1 MTSLNFDTQTVV
13 LVLATLLTGL
23 TAGLCFTWNN
33 AVTPGIGQL
42 GDMGYLRSFQEMNRA
57 IINPIF
63 ILVFFGPFF
72 LHIAN
77 IFLFRTLSST
87 IIWMVVASA
96 VLYIIG
102 LVAVTLFGNVPLN
115 ELLDKTDLMQAS
127 TEELE
132 LLRAKFEVKWNRL
145 HLIRT
150 ISTILSFLLLLI
162 ICLSRTNT
170 INT

>member
-1 MTSLNFDTQTVV
+1 MTALNFDTQTIV

-33 AVTPGIGQL
+33 AVTPGVGQL
-42 GDMGYLRSFQEMNRA
+42 VDMGYLRSFQEMNRA

-63 ILVFFGPFF
+63 LIVFFGPFF

-77 IFLFRTLSST
+77 IFLFKTSSGTLL
-87 IIWMVVASA
+87 WLVMASA
-96 VLYIIG
+96 ALYIIG
-102 LVAVTLFGNVPLN
+102 LVAVTIFGNVPLN

-127 TEELE
+127 AEELK
-132 LLRAKFEVKWNRL
+132 LLRDKFEVKWNRF

-150 ISTILSFLLLLI
+150 ASTVLSFLLLLI

-170 INT
+170 LNT

>member
-1 MTSLNFDTQTVV
+1 MTTLNFDTQTIV
-13 LVLATLLTGL
+13 LILVTLLTGL

-42 GDMGYLRSFQEMNRA
+42 ADMGYLRSFQEMNRT

-63 ILVFFGPFF
+63 LIVFFGPFF

-77 IFLFRTLSST
+77 IFLFKSSSDT
-87 IIWMVVASA
+87 ILWLVMVSGA
-96 VLYIIG
+96 LYIIG
-102 LVAVTLFGNVPLN
+102 LVAITIFGNVPLN

-127 TEELE
+127 AEELK
-132 LLRAKFEVKWNRL
+132 LLRDKFEVKWNRF

-150 ISTILSFLLLLI
+150 ISSILSFLLLLI

>member
-1 MTSLNFDTQTVV
+1 MTSLNFDTQTIV
-13 LVLATLLTGL
+13 LLLATLLTGL

-42 GDMGYLRSFQEMNRA
+42 VDMGYLRSFQEMNRA

-77 IFLFRTLSST
+77 IFLFRTSSST

-96 VLYIIG
+96 AMYIIG

>member
-1 MTSLNFDTQTVV
+1 MTTLNFDTQAIVV
-13 LVLATLLTGL
+13 VLATLLTGL

-42 GDMGYLRSFQEMNRA
+42 ADIGYLRSFQEMNRS
-57 IINPIF
+57 IINPVF
-63 ILVFFGPFF
+63 ILVFFGPVF

-77 IFLFRTLSST
+77 IFLFRTSSGT
-87 IIWMVVASA
+87 ILWMVVASA
-96 VLYIIG
+96 ALYIIG
-102 LVAVTLFGNVPLN
+102 VGLVTIFGNVPLN

-127 TEELE
+127 AGEIK
-132 LLRAKFEVKWNRL
+132 LLRDKFEVKWNRF

-150 ISTILSFLLLLI
+150 TSSVLSFLLLLI

>member
-1 MTSLNFDTQTVV
+1 MTSLNFDTQTIV

-33 AVTPGIGQL
+33 AVTPGVGQL
-42 GDMGYLRSFQEMNRA
+42 VDMGYLRSFQEMNRA

-63 ILVFFGPFF
+63 LIVFFGPFF

-77 IFLFRTLSST
+77 IFLFKTSSGA
-87 IIWMVVASA
+87 ILWLVMVSA
-96 VLYIIG
+96 ALYIIG
-102 LVAVTLFGNVPLN
+102 LVAVTIFGNVPLN

-127 TEELE
+127 AEELK
-132 LLRAKFEVKWNRL
+132 LLRDKFEVKWNRF

-150 ISTILSFLLLLI
+150 VSTVLSFLLLII
-162 ICLSRTNT
+162 ICLSRINT

>member
-1 MTSLNFDTQTVV
+1 MTSLNFDTQTIV

-33 AVTPGIGQL
+33 AVTPGVGQL
-42 GDMGYLRSFQEMNRA
+42 VDMGYLRSFQEMNRA

-63 ILVFFGPFF
+63 LIVFFGPFF

-77 IFLFRTLSST
+77 IFLFKTSSGTLL
-87 IIWMVVASA
+87 WLVMVSA
-96 VLYIIG
+96 ALYIIG
-102 LVAVTLFGNVPLN
+102 LVAVTIFGNVPLN

-127 TEELE
+127 VEELK
-132 LLRAKFEVKWNRL
+132 LLRDKFEVKWNRF

-150 ISTILSFLLLLI
+150 VSSVLSFLFLLI

>member
-1 MTSLNFDTQTVV
+1 MTSLNFDTQTIV

-33 AVTPGIGQL
+33 AVTPGVGQL
-42 GDMGYLRSFQEMNRA
+42 VDMGYLRSFQEMNRA

-63 ILVFFGPFF
+63 LIVFFGPFF
-72 LHIAN
+72 LHIVN
-77 IFLFRTLSST
+77 IFLFKSSSGTLL
-87 IIWMVVASA
+87 WMVVASA
-96 VLYIIG
+96 ALYIIG
-102 LVAVTLFGNVPLN
+102 LVAVTIFGNVPLN
-115 ELLDKTDLMQAS
+115 EILDKTDLMQAS
-127 TEELE
+127 AEELK
-132 LLRAKFEVKWNRL
+132 LLRDKFEVKWNRF

-150 ISTILSFLLLLI
+150 VSTVLSFLLLLI

>member
-1 MTSLNFDTQTVV
+1 MTSLNFDTQTIV

-33 AVTPGIGQL
+33 AVTPGVGQL
-42 GDMGYLRSFQEMNRA
+42 VDMGYLRSFQEMNRA

-63 ILVFFGPFF
+63 LIVFFGPFF
-72 LHIAN
+72 LHITN
-77 IFLFRTLSST
+77 IFLFKTSSGT
-87 IIWMVVASA
+87 ILWLVMVSA
-96 VLYIIG
+96 ALYIIG
-102 LVAVTLFGNVPLN
+102 LVAVTVFGNVPLN

-127 TEELE
+127 AEELK
-132 LLRAKFEVKWNRL
+132 LLRDKFEVKWNRF

-150 ISTILSFLLLLI
+150 VSTLLSFLLLLI

>member
-1 MTSLNFDTQTVV
+1 MTSLNFDTQTIV

-42 GDMGYLRSFQEMNRA
+42 VDMGYLRSFQEMNRA

-63 ILVFFGPFF
+63 LIVFFGPFF

-77 IFLFRTLSST
+77 IFLFKSSSGTLL
-87 IIWMVVASA
+87 WMVMASA
-96 VLYIIG
+96 ALYIIG
-102 LVAVTLFGNVPLN
+102 LVAVTIFGNVPLN
-115 ELLDKTDLMQAS
+115 EILDKTDLMQAS
-127 TEELE
+127 AEELK
-132 LLRAKFEVKWNRL
+132 LLRDKFEVKWNRF

-150 ISTILSFLLLLI
+150 VSTVLSFLLLLI

>member
-1 MTSLNFDTQTVV
+1 
-13 LVLATLLTGL
+13 
-23 TAGLCFTWNN
+23 
-33 AVTPGIGQL
+33 
-42 GDMGYLRSFQEMNRA
+42 
-57 IINPIF
+57 
-63 ILVFFGPFF
+63 
-72 LHIAN
+72 
-77 IFLFRTLSST
+77 
-87 IIWMVVASA
+87 MVVASA
-96 VLYIIG
+96 ALYIIG

>member
-1 MTSLNFDTQTVV
+1 MTSLNFDTQTIV

-23 TAGLCFTWNN
+23 IAGLCFTWNN

-42 GDMGYLRSFQEMNRA
+42 ADMGYLRSFQEMNRA

-63 ILVFFGPFF
+63 LIVFFGPFF

-77 IFLFRTLSST
+77 IFLFKTSSGT
-87 IIWMVVASA
+87 ILWLVMVSA
-96 VLYIIG
+96 ALYIIG
-102 LVAVTLFGNVPLN
+102 LVAVTIFGNVPLN

-127 TEELE
+127 AEELK
-132 LLRAKFEVKWNRL
+132 LLRDKFEVKWNRF

-150 ISTILSFLLLLI
+150 VSTVLSFLLLLI
-162 ICLSRTNT
+162 VCLSRTNT

>member
-1 MTSLNFDTQTVV
+1 MTSLNFDTQTIV
-13 LVLATLLTGL
+13 LLLATLLTGL

-42 GDMGYLRSFQEMNRA
+42 VDMGYLRSFQEMNRA

-63 ILVFFGPFF
+63 LIVFFGPLF

-77 IFLFRTLSST
+77 IFLFRSSSST

-96 VLYIIG
+96 ALYIIG

>member
-1 MTSLNFDTQTVV
+1 MTSLNFDTQTIV

-42 GDMGYLRSFQEMNRA
+42 VDLGYLRSFQEMNRA
-57 IINPIF
+57 IINPVFMI
-63 ILVFFGPFF
+63 VFFGPFF

-77 IFLFRTLSST
+77 IFLFKTSSGTLL
-87 IIWMVVASA
+87 WMVMVSA
-96 VLYIIG
+96 ALYIIG
-102 LVAVTLFGNVPLN
+102 LVAVTIFGNVPLN

-127 TEELE
+127 AEELK
-132 LLRAKFEVKWNRL
+132 LLRNKFEVKWNRF

-150 ISTILSFLLLLI
+150 VSTVLSFILLLI
-162 ICLSRTNT
+162 ICLSRTNN
-170 INT
+170 INS

>member
-1 MTSLNFDTQTVV
+1 MTSLNFDTQTII

-42 GDMGYLRSFQEMNRA
+42 VDMGYLRSFQEMNRA

-63 ILVFFGPFF
+63 LITFFGPFF

-77 IFLFRTLSST
+77 IFLFKSSSGTLL
-87 IIWMVVASA
+87 WMVMASA
-96 VLYIIG
+96 ALYIIG
-102 LVAVTLFGNVPLN
+102 LVAVTIFGNVPLN

-127 TEELE
+127 AEELK
-132 LLRAKFEVKWNRL
+132 LLRDKFEVKWNRF

-150 ISTILSFLLLLI
+150 VSTILSFLLLLI

>member
-1 MTSLNFDTQTVV
+1 MTTLNFDTQAIVV
-13 LVLATLLTGL
+13 VLATLLTGL

-42 GDMGYLRSFQEMNRA
+42 ADIGYLRSFQEMNRS
-57 IINPIF
+57 IINPTFIF
-63 ILVFFGPFF
+63 VFFGPVF

-77 IFLFRTLSST
+77 IFLFRNSSSA

-96 VLYIIG
+96 ALYIIG
-102 LVAVTLFGNVPLN
+102 VVLVTIFGNVPLN
-115 ELLDKTDLMQAS
+115 ELLDKTDLMPAS
-127 TEELE
+127 AEEIK
-132 LLRAKFEVKWNRL
+132 LLRDKFEIKWNRL

-150 ISTILSFLLLLI
+150 ISSILSFLVLLI
-162 ICLSRTNT
+162 ICISRNNT

>member
-1 MTSLNFDTQTVV
+1 MTTLNFDTQAIVV
-13 LVLATLLTGL
+13 VLATLLTGL

-42 GDMGYLRSFQEMNRA
+42 ADIGYLRSFQEMNRS
-57 IINPIF
+57 IINPAF
-63 ILVFFGPFF
+63 ILVFFGPLF
-72 LHIAN
+72 LQIAN
-77 IFLFRTLSST
+77 IFLFRTSSST

-96 VLYIIG
+96 ALYIIG
-102 LVAVTLFGNVPLN
+102 VVLVTIFGNVPLN

-127 TEELE
+127 AEELK
-132 LLRAKFEVKWNRL
+132 LLRDKFEIKWNRL

-150 ISTILSFLLLLI
+150 ITATLSFLILII
-162 ICLSRTNT
+162 ICLGRMNT

>member
-1 MTSLNFDTQTVV
+1 MTSLNFDTQTIV

-33 AVTPGIGQL
+33 AVTPGVGQL
-42 GDMGYLRSFQEMNRA
+42 VDMGYLRSFQEMNRA

-63 ILVFFGPFF
+63 LIVFFGPFF

-77 IFLFRTLSST
+77 IFLFKTSSGTILSLV
-87 IIWMVVASA
+87 MASA
-96 VLYIIG
+96 ALYIIG
-102 LVAVTLFGNVPLN
+102 LVAVTIFGNVPLN

-127 TEELE
+127 AEELK
-132 LLRAKFEVKWNRL
+132 LLRDKFEVKWNRF

-150 ISTILSFLLLLI
+150 VSTVLSFLLLLI

>member
-1 MTSLNFDTQTVV
+1 MTTLNFDTQAIIV
-13 LVLATLLTGL
+13 VLATLLTGL

-42 GDMGYLRSFQEMNRA
+42 ADIGYLRSFQEMNRS
-57 IINPIF
+57 IINPTF
-63 ILVFFGPFF
+63 ILVFFGPVF
-72 LHIAN
+72 LQIAN
-77 IFLFRTLSST
+77 IFLFRTSSSA

-102 LVAVTLFGNVPLN
+102 VVLVTIFGNVPLN

-127 TEELE
+127 AEELK
-132 LLRAKFEVKWNRL
+132 LLRDKFEIKWNRL

-150 ISTILSFLLLLI
+150 ITATLSFLILLI
-162 ICLSRTNT
+162 ICLGRMNT
-170 INT
+170 INS